1 MAEEKKKELDFTI
14 DEAAQMQLLAE
25 ANAIERG
32 GIADVIVIDGKPWH
46 IRPTSMRQNLKMQ
59 NLDYD
64 VMFWQRQLK
73 EAKNARQ
80 AKRINAKMRKAYAK
94 KAAHKVLGKRLWLV
108 PFLYKIMWRRIYNNS
123 EKVSATIN
131 STETVGENKV
141 FSLANLGS
149 SKQALALSMMQV
161 GEAVKERTQR
171 GESAESMVGRDGL
184 PKKEDNKS
192 EAPSNARR
200 TTKR

>member
-1 MAEEKKKELDFTI
+1 MAEEEKKELDLDI

-25 ANAIERG
+25 ANAIEHG
-32 GIADVIVIDGKPWH
+32 GIADIIVIDGKAWH
-46 IRPTSMRQNLKMQ
+46 IRSTSMKQNLKMQ

-73 EAKNARQ
+73 EAKSARQ
-80 AKRINAKMRKAYAK
+80 AKRINAKVRKAYAK

-108 PFLYKIMWRRIYNNS
+108 PFLYKIMWRHIYNAS

-131 STETVGENKV
+131 SAETVDENKV

-171 GESAESMVGRDGL
+171 GESAENMVERDGL
-184 PKKEDNKS
+184 PKKEDSKS
-192 EAPSNARR
+192 EARSNARR